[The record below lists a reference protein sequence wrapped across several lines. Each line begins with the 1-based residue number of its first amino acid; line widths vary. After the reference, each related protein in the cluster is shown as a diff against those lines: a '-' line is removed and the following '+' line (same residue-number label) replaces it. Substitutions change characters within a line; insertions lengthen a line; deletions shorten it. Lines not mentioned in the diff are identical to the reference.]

1 MTGMVTPW
9 LYNPNNSQFLKFHF
23 PLQGGRFDPA
33 AGHQLPV
40 WEASYTTHYFNTPGT
55 GASSFRN
62 HNGEGGCSG
71 NGHQPRNLKCPRPWD
86 TPPFFKKFKNQ
97 YRDENQS

>member
-55 GASSFRN
+55 GASSFR
-62 HNGEGGCSG
+62 
-71 NGHQPRNLKCPRPWD
+71 
-86 TPPFFKKFKNQ
+86 FFKKSKNQ